1 MTTTPIAITIG
12 NAQLAAT
19 LEKNATSDAL
29 ISRLPISLAMLD
41 LYDHELVHRFTEP
54 LPVSGLT
61 ACTPRRGDIVYW
73 APRNAL
79 ALFYGDGDEQFA
91 DIQVVG
97 RVDSGM
103 DAVDH
108 PGNVTATFS
117 LPANT

>member
-1 MTTTPIAITIG
+1 
-12 NAQLAAT
+12 
-19 LEKNATSDAL
+19 
-29 ISRLPISLAMLD
+29 MLD